1 MTTTE
6 PTARTPA
13 TSAHDAR
20 AGWVR
25 LAVVVA
31 LGLLVVEVLFLL
43 ISREL
48 IPALLITA
56 PLTVAGV
63 VVARRRQMAGAWVL
77 GAMAVLML
85 IGGMPFFIDRVPHP
99 ASGVDWAHVVLGTVG
114 RVVLLVA
121 VLGAWR
127 RVSIQGA
134 RRTGTVTVGL
144 TAVTVLVA
152 AVAMFAT
159 SGDERQPGD
168 VEVRLVGSA
177 FPDPVELDAGS
188 VAFVDNV
195 DVLHHT
201 FTVPGTDIDVQVP
214 ARQARRVPVDL
225 APGSYEL
232 VCTISGHEAMTSTLD
247 VR

>member
-6 PTARTPA
+6 PTHAPVSGTDE
-13 TSAHDAR
+13 TR
-20 AGWVR
+20 AGWVQ

-43 ISREL
+43 ITREL

-56 PLTVAGV
+56 PLTVLGV
-63 VVARRRQMAGAWVL
+63 AVSRRRPMAGAWVL
-77 GAMAVLML
+77 AAMALLMIL
-85 IGGMPFFIDRVPHP
+85 GGMPFLIDRIPHP
-99 ASGVDWAHVVLGTVG
+99 ESGVDWAHVLLGTTG
-114 RVVLLVA
+114 RVVLLAA
-121 VLGAWR
+121 VLAAWR
-127 RVSIQGA
+127 RASAPAA

-144 TAVTVLVA
+144 TAAIVLVA
-152 AVAMFAT
+152 TVATLAT
-159 SGDERQPGD
+159 TGDDRQPGD

-201 FTVPGTDIDVQVP
+201 FTVVGTQIDVQVP

-225 APGSYEL
+225 APGTYEL
-232 VCTISGHEAMTSTLD
+232 VCTISGHEAMTSTLT

>member
-1 MTTTE
+1 MT
-6 PTARTPA
+6 A
-13 TSAHDAR
+13 TDHIHTRATHTDATR
-20 AGWVR
+20 AAWVQ
-25 LAVVVA
+25 LAVTVA
-31 LGLLVVEVLFLL
+31 LGLLMVEVLFLV
-43 ISREL
+43 ITREL

-56 PLTVAGV
+56 PLTAVGVALS
-63 VVARRRQMAGAWVL
+63 RRRPMAGAWVL

-85 IGGMPFFIDRVPHP
+85 LGGMPFLIDRVPHP
-99 ASGVDWAHVVLGTVG
+99 ASGVDWAHVLLGTVG
-114 RVVLLVA
+114 RVVLLAA

-127 RVSIQGA
+127 QASAPAA

-144 TAVTVLVA
+144 AAAIVLVA
-152 AVAMFAT
+152 AVATFAT

-177 FPDPVELDAGS
+177 FPELVELDAGS

-201 FTVPGTDIDVQVP
+201 FTVVGTDIDVQVP

-232 VCTISGHEAMTSTLD
+232 VCTISGHEAMTTTLA